1 MKTERLGIGKED
13 LVRAAALLRQGEV
26 VALPTETVYG
36 LGANALN
43 VQAVRKIF
51 AAKGR
56 PQDNPLIVHISNLS
70 QLPQLARE
78 IPPLA
83 STLARQFWPGP
94 LTMVLKKSQAIP
106 DEVSAGLD
114 TVAIRFPAHPVARE
128 IIELAAVPIAA
139 PSANA
144 SGRPSTTT
152 AKHVLEDLDGKVAAV
167 VDGGSCGVG
176 VESTVVDVT
185 GDKLRL
191 LRPGGITLEQLTAA
205 AGPVEVDAALRRL
218 LDQNE
223 TPRSPGMKYK
233 HYAPRAPVTA
243 VCGTSRQSYA
253 YLCRHAQAGQGL
265 LCFSEW
271 EEALRQQFPGC
282 VVISYGPGDDHAVQA
297 QRLFDALRQ
306 FDETEVASILAQC
319 PQEDGL
325 GLAVANRLKKA
336 AGFTLV
342 QAGDKEGENG

>member
-1 MKTERLGIGKED
+1 MERGD
-13 LVRAAALLRQGEV
+13 LERAAQLLRRGEV
-26 VALPTETVYG
+26 VAIPTETVYG
-36 LGANALN
+36 LGANALDAA
-43 VQAVRKIF
+43 AVGKIF

-56 PQDNPLIVHISNLS
+56 PQDNPLIVHICQLDQLS
-70 QLPQLARE
+70 GLVQQV
-78 IPPLA
+78 PPLA
-83 STLARQFWPGP
+83 QRLARAFWPGP
-94 LTMVLKKSQAIP
+94 LTMVMKKSGAVP

-114 TVAIRFPAHPVARE
+114 TVAVRFPAHPVARAL
-128 IIELAAVPIAA
+128 IELAAVPIAA

-152 AKHVLEDLDGKVAAV
+152 AQHVLEDLDGKIAAV

-191 LRPGGITLEQLTAA
+191 LRPGGITLEQLRQA
-205 AGPVEVDAALRRL
+205 AGEVEVDAALRRQL
-218 LDQNE
+218 GRDE

-243 VCGTSRQSYA
+243 VCGAPRRSYA
-253 YLCRHAQAGQGL
+253 YLCRHARPGQGL

-271 EEALRQQFPGC
+271 EGALREQFPDC
-282 VVISYGPGDDHAVQA
+282 VVISYGPGADHAAQA
-297 QRLFDALRQ
+297 RQLFDALRR
-306 FDETEVASILAQC
+306 FDETPVAAILAQC
-319 PQEDGL
+319 PEEDGL

-342 QAGDKEGENG
+342 QAGGEEGEKA